1 MNAYNA
7 SNIFKP
13 EEWDHTFMFVQS
25 SVKVRLST
33 VPQPFKE
40 QTIDKN
46 HIFKAPFCNIEL
58 RANG

>member
-1 MNAYNA
+1 ML
-7 SNIFKP
+7 IMLP
-13 EEWDHTFMFVQS
+13 TFLNLKSETTPSRLYSPQL
-25 SVKVRLST
+25 KVRLST

-46 HIFKAPFCNIEL
+46 HIFKAPLCNIEL